1 MRHICA
7 IILIILALAAQ
18 AAWAG
23 EGGTAALMKDIH
35 WLGHDTFKITSGGKV
50 IYTDPFRLK
59 HGDAADII
67 LITHEHY
74 DHCSPEDVARIQ
86 KSNTVIVTVADCAAK
101 LSGNVKTV
109 RPGDKLVVGGVSIEA
124 VPAYNIGK
132 KFHPQANKWVG
143 YIFSAGDRRI
153 YIAGD
158 TDRIPEMKSIRCDI
172 ALLPVGGTYTM
183 TAEEA
188 ALAALDIKPKVAVP
202 MHYGTL
208 TGTPDDAKRFAAAL
222 KGKIDVVILPQE

>member
-1 MRHICA
+1 MRAIAA
-7 IILIILALAAQ
+7 IILIVLALAP
-18 AAWAG
+18 AWAD
-23 EGGTAALMKDIH
+23 EGGAASMTKDIH
-35 WLGHDTFKITSGGKV
+35 WLGHDTFKFTSGGKV

-59 HGDAADII
+59 RDDSADII

-86 KSNTVIVTVADCAAK
+86 KKNTVIVTVADCAAK
-101 LSGNVKTV
+101 LTGNIKIV
-109 RPGDKLVVGGVSIEA
+109 RPGDALTVEGIAIEA

-143 YIFSAGDRRI
+143 YIFTVGERRI

-158 TDRIPEMKSIRCDI
+158 TDRIPEMKSIKCDV
-172 ALLPVGGTYTM
+172 AMLPVGGTYTM

-188 ALAALDIKPKVAVP
+188 AEAAMDIKPKVAVP

-208 TGTPDDAKRFAAAL
+208 TGTPDDAKRFAALL
-222 KGKIDVVILPQE
+222 KGKLDVAILPQE